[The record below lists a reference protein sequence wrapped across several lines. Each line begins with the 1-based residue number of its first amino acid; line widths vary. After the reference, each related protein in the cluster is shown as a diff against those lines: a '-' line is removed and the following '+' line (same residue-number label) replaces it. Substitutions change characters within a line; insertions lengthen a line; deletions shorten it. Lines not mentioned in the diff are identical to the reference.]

1 MPSASFCSLLPPSNP
16 LSLSPPAFEPLLSEP
31 FLCGSLGSDFRSSSA
46 AASGMLPA
54 YATLLARVLCSD
66 AAAALE
72 ATQVTRAVM
81 SAVTGAVTS
90 AALEP
95 GFRLDAAAASAAEC
109 RPSALSATDWL

>member
-1 MPSASFCSLLPPSNP
+1 
-16 LSLSPPAFEPLLSEP
+16 
-31 FLCGSLGSDFRSSSA
+31 
-46 AASGMLPA
+46 MLPA

-90 AALEP
+90 AVTGAVTSAALEP